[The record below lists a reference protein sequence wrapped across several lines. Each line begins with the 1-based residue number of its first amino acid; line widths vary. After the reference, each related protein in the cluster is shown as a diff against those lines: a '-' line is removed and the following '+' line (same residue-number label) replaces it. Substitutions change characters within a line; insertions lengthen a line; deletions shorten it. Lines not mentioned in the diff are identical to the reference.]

1 LVAIARDRFGISL
14 ILLTVRRVVQ
24 RIFAFS
30 AGARW
35 YRAGAIVQHR
45 CAGIISPT
53 AAYFTLA
60 LSILKRK
67 FEGGLFVRRTF
78 LAAVLAAT
86 TAIAIPT
93 VARSAENETTQ
104 QAQAAPMAEDMGEE
118 HGGGPAQWMRG
129 EVGRGMQGW
138 RGMMHRMMMRR
149 NPQERC
155 EERLAWRAAM
165 RAYVEVKLNLTPEQ
179 RPLWD
184 KVQSAAQAE
193 GQKEL
198 QLCSEL
204 KPGSETTI
212 LDRLD
217 RMQQFLSTRLEG
229 LQAAKPAVQA
239 LYQALTPEQR
249 AIFDHPFRL

>member
-1 LVAIARDRFGISL
+1 M
-14 ILLTVRRVVQ
+14 
-24 RIFAFS
+24 
-30 AGARW
+30 
-35 YRAGAIVQHR
+35 
-45 CAGIISPT
+45 
-53 AAYFTLA
+53 
-60 LSILKRK
+60 K
-67 FEGGLFVRRTF
+67 RTF
-78 LAAVLAAT
+78 LAIALAGAT
-86 TAIAIPT
+86 TFTIP
-93 VARSAENETTQ
+93 VLARSADNPDTLY
-104 QAQAAPMAEDMGEE
+104 AQAVPMPDQRGA
-118 HGGGPAQWMRG
+118 GGDQEQAGRRGWPMMRG
-129 EVGRGMQGW
+129 M
-138 RGMMHRMMMRR
+138 MMHRMMMRR
-149 NPQERC
+149 DPQERC

-193 GQKEL
+193 AQKER

-204 KPGSETTI
+204 KPGGDTTM